1 MRYSI
6 ATVCLSGTLETKIA
20 AISKAQFDLSTKEIQ
35 RLKQLRVLYD
45 EDTFFVFFQIFTRL
59 IYETFYFEIVQRNGY
74 RSYGF
79 PHAQLQLTMQA
90 ADIDH
95 QNV

>member
-45 EDTFFVFFQIFTRL
+45 EYTFFVFFQIFTRL

-79 PHAQLQLTMQA
+79 TNAQLQLTTQA

-95 QNV
+95 

>member
-6 ATVCLSGTLETKIA
+6 ATVCLSGTLEAKIA
-20 AISKAQFDLSTKEIQ
+20 AISKAQFDLSTKEIK
-35 RLKQLRVLYD
+35 RLKQLRALYA
-45 EDTFFVFFQIFTRL
+45 EDNFLDFFQIFTKL
-59 IYETFYFEIVQRNGY
+59 IYARFCFEIMQRNRY
-74 RSYGF
+74 RSYEF
-79 PHAQLQLTMQA
+79 PNAQLQLTMQA

>member
-45 EDTFFVFFQIFTRL
+45 EDTFFVFFQNFTRL
-59 IYETFYFEIVQRNGY
+59 IYETFCFEIVQRNGY

-79 PHAQLQLTMQA
+79 PNAQLQLTMQA